1 MPSSYAALPRAL
13 LRHSTAHASGLW
25 RHRHPCRSGKTVA
38 YVAQR
43 RKSPEIRLIPCNT
56 VFHGMLH
63 GVSYRLHSVAWP
75 LRSVSRA
82 VFKYRIRLPTRLPQ
96 RAGNALKTR
105 LGADFVLVAARR
117 AADADPA
124 DDIVAGF
131 DRQSD
136 P

>member
-1 MPSSYAALPRAL
+1 
-13 LRHSTAHASGLW
+13 
-25 RHRHPCRSGKTVA
+25 
-38 YVAQR
+38 
-43 RKSPEIRLIPCNT
+43 
-56 VFHGMLH
+56 MLH